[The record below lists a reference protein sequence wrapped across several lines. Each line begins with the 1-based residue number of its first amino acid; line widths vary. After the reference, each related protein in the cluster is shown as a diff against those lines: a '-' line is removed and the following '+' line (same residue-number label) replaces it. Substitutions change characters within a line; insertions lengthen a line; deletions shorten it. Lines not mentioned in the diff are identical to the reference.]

1 VQSRSKK
8 PGDRSRIDKVAF
20 CTCSTREK
28 KIASSPVKSI
38 KSVLNIRIAID
49 SILTL
54 ISLRPPVELG
64 KKIVKP
70 VPDKQITANLNT
82 KQQKKNPTSAR
93 TRSRLLSERSLLVGL
108 GCLASLGM
116 LSKGIVS
123 AQSETP
129 PAGQAF
135 PGAAELQP
143 LFEAPL
149 PPPEPAASQVQQ
161 EPYSAP
167 QAEVPARSPEYA
179 TEPPPASYY
188 LPEPALIP
196 LPEATAQEPPFE
208 APVNPANAYTDQ
220 TDYSV
225 GATSDYQAPTTI
237 EFAERS
243 TGCEGS
249 LSSGQ
254 GVGNLCAPPAVSQPM
269 TADAAAPNKPETPIV
284 GGSYIATPPP
294 RNLAPQSLPANI
306 QTLPGNV
313 PGTVAGNNSPNVV
326 SKVGQAV
333 QQIGN
338 QVWGSSNPPESA
350 YAPPGNSAN
359 GYSANSGYSVNPASY
374 RSEPPPSMRLG
385 PIQVGAVSV
394 SSGSNTGFAYYN
406 LTPRPAG
413 LPGNGNSSLL
423 FPLSIAA
430 EITSSFGWRTHP
442 VMGYGRFHTGTDLGA
457 PMGTPVLAAYAG
469 QVAIADWLGGY
480 GLTVVL
486 SHNKQSQETLYGHLS
501 ELFVKPGEFV
511 KQGETIGRVGS
522 TGMSTGPHLHF
533 EIRQMTDRGWV
544 AIDPGAQL
552 EFALARML
560 GTLET
565 AKVPQMPKMVEI
577 QSAKGLKDLE
587 NDFPQLPPLPLGM
600 DIEVHNL
607 QPPFPELLKA
617 DTSKPKESEAVKP
630 KTQKQANR

>member
-1 VQSRSKK
+1 M
-8 PGDRSRIDKVAF
+8 
-20 CTCSTREK
+20 
-28 KIASSPVKSI
+28 
-38 KSVLNIRIAID
+38 
-49 SILTL
+49 
-54 ISLRPPVELG
+54 
-64 KKIVKP
+64 KP
-70 VPDKQITANLNT
+70 VPDKQITAHLNT
-82 KQQKKNPTSAR
+82 KQQKKNPTGAR

-123 AQSETP
+123 AQSEIP

-149 PPPEPAASQVQQ
+149 PPEPAARQVQR

-179 TEPPPASYY
+179 TEAPPGNYY

-196 LPEATAQEPPFE
+196 LPEATAKEPPFE
-208 APVNPANAYTDQ
+208 APVNPANAYIDK
-220 TDYSV
+220 TDYSA
-225 GATSDYQAPTTI
+225 GATNGGYQAPTTI

-243 TGCEGS
+243 TGCQGS
-249 LSSGQ
+249 VSSGQ
-254 GVGNLCAPPAVSQPM
+254 GVGNLCAPRAVSQPM
-269 TADAAAPNKPETPIV
+269 TADAAAPNKPESPIV
-284 GGSYIATPPP
+284 GGSYIATPPS
-294 RNLAPQSLPANI
+294 RNLPQSLSGE
-306 QTLPGNV
+306 TPGSIPNNV
-313 PGTVAGNNSPNVV
+313 RGTVAGNNSPNVV
-326 SKVGQAV
+326 SKVGQAL

-338 QVWGSSNPPESA
+338 QVWGSSNPSESA
-350 YAPPGNSAN
+350 YAPPGN
-359 GYSANSGYSVNPASY
+359 SANSGYSVNPASY
-374 RSEPPPSMRLG
+374 SSEPPPSMGLG

-430 EITSSFGWRTHP
+430 GITSPFGWRTHP
-442 VMGYGRFHTGTDLGA
+442 VTGSGRFHTGTDLGA

-486 SHNKQSQETLYGHLS
+486 NHKKNSQETLYGHLS

-511 KQGETIGRVGS
+511 KQGDTIGRVGS

-544 AIDPGAQL
+544 AIDPGSQL
-552 EFALARML
+552 EFAVARMI

-565 AKVPQMPKMVEI
+565 AKVPKMPNMVEI

-587 NDFPQLPPLPLGM
+587 NDLPQLPPLPLGM

-607 QPPFPELLKA
+607 QPPFPELTKA
-617 DTSKPKESEAVKP
+617 DNSKSKDPEAVKP
-630 KTQKQANR
+630 KTQKQASR

>member
-1 VQSRSKK
+1 MK
-8 PGDRSRIDKVAF
+8 
-20 CTCSTREK
+20 
-28 KIASSPVKSI
+28 
-38 KSVLNIRIAID
+38 L
-49 SILTL
+49 
-54 ISLRPPVELG
+54 
-64 KKIVKP
+64 
-70 VPDKQITANLNT
+70 VPDKQITAHLNT
-82 KQQKKNPTSAR
+82 KQQKKNPTGTR
-93 TRSRLLSERSLLVGL
+93 TRSRLLSDRSLLVGL
-108 GCLASLGM
+108 GCLASLGL
-116 LSKGIVS
+116 LSKGLVW
-123 AQSETP
+123 AQAEIP
-129 PAGQAF
+129 PAGQAV
-135 PGAAELQP
+135 PGAADLQP

-149 PPPEPAASQVQQ
+149 PPPEPAASQWQPEA
-161 EPYSAP
+161 EPAP
-167 QAEVPARSPEYA
+167 QAEIRPREPEYA
-179 TEPPPASYY
+179 TEVPPAYY

-208 APVNPANAYTDQ
+208 APVNPANAYSDQ
-220 TDYSV
+220 TDYSA

-243 TGCEGS
+243 TGCEGVGG
-249 LSSGQ
+249 LCGQ
-254 GVGNLCAPPAVSQPM
+254 TAVSDPV
-269 TADAAAPNKPETPIV
+269 TADAAAPNNYSPESPIARD
-284 GGSYIATPPP
+284 SYIAPPPP
-294 RNLAPQSLPANI
+294 RNLAESIRRNVPGSLPS
-306 QTLPGNV
+306 NV
-313 PGTVAGNNSPNVV
+313 RGTVAGNSSPNPV
-326 SKVGQAV
+326 SQVGQAV
-333 QQIGN
+333 QKIGN
-338 QVWGSSNPPESA
+338 QVWGSSNPPAPAESA
-350 YAPPGNSAN
+350 YAPPGYSADA
-359 GYSANSGYSVNPASY
+359 GYSANAGYSVNPASY
-374 RSEPPPSMRLG
+374 SGEPPPSMGLG

-430 EITSSFGWRTHP
+430 EITSPFGWRTHP

-486 SHNKQSQETLYGHLS
+486 NHSKQSQETLYGHLS

-511 KQGETIGRVGS
+511 KQGDTIGRVGS

-533 EIRQMTDRGWV
+533 EIRQMTDKGWV
-544 AIDPGAQL
+544 AIDPGSQL
-552 EFALARML
+552 EFAVARMI

-587 NDFPQLPPLPLGM
+587 NDLPQLPPLPLGM

-617 DTSKPKESEAVKP
+617 ETSKPKNPEAVKP
-630 KTQKQANR
+630 KTQKQASR

>member
-1 VQSRSKK
+1 M
-8 PGDRSRIDKVAF
+8 
-20 CTCSTREK
+20 
-28 KIASSPVKSI
+28 
-38 KSVLNIRIAID
+38 
-49 SILTL
+49 
-54 ISLRPPVELG
+54 
-64 KKIVKP
+64 KP

-108 GCLASLGM
+108 GCLASLGL
-116 LSKGIVS
+116 LSKGIVW

-129 PAGQAF
+129 PAEQAL

-149 PPPEPAASQVQQ
+149 APPEPSAQ
-161 EPYSAP
+161 EQREPDPEP
-167 QAEVPARSPEYA
+167 QAEVPARSPDYV
-179 TEPPPASYY
+179 TEQPPAQFY

-208 APVNPANAYTDQ
+208 APVNPEARAADQ

-225 GATSDYQAPTTI
+225 GAESGYEAPTTI

-243 TGCEGS
+243 RSTGCQE
-249 LSSGQ
+249 
-254 GVGNLCAPPAVSQPM
+254 VGGGCGPAAVSEPVTAEAAPPSYS
-269 TADAAAPNKPETPIV
+269 PETPIAGEPSYSPQTPRA
-284 GGSYIATPPP
+284 GGAYIATPPP
-294 RNLAPQSLPANI
+294 RNLPQSLPGTVPN
-306 QTLPGNV
+306 LPGNIR
-313 PGTVAGNNSPNVV
+313 GTVAGNNSGNPVG
-326 SKVGQAV
+326 KVGQAV
-333 QQIGN
+333 EYIGN
-338 QVWGSSNPPESA
+338 KLWGQENQSESA
-350 YAPPGNSAN
+350 YTPPRYSADN
-359 GYSANSGYSVNPASY
+359 GYPANPGYSVNTAAY
-374 RSEPPPSMRLG
+374 AAAPPEPSMGLG
-385 PIQVGAVSV
+385 PVQVGAISV
-394 SSGSNTGFAYYN
+394 SSSSNTGFAYYN
-406 LTPRPAG
+406 LTPRPLG
-413 LPGNGNSSLL
+413 KPGNGNTSLM

-430 EITSSFGWRTHP
+430 EITSPFGWRTHP
-442 VMGYGRFHTGTDLGA
+442 VSGYGRFHTGTDLGA
-457 PMGTPVLAAYAG
+457 EMGTPVLAAYAG

-486 SHNKQSQETLYGHLS
+486 NHKKESQETLYGHLS

-533 EIRQMTDRGWV
+533 EIRQMTDQGWV

-552 EFALARML
+552 EFAVARMI

-565 AKVPQMPKMVEI
+565 AKIPQMPKFVET

-587 NDFPQLPPLPLGM
+587 NDMPQLPPLPLGM

-607 QPPFPELLKA
+607 QPPFPELLIAETSAPKDKEA
-617 DTSKPKESEAVKP
+617 SKPKI
-630 KTQKQANR
+630 QKQASR

>member
-1 VQSRSKK
+1 MK
-8 PGDRSRIDKVAF
+8 
-20 CTCSTREK
+20 
-28 KIASSPVKSI
+28 
-38 KSVLNIRIAID
+38 L
-49 SILTL
+49 
-54 ISLRPPVELG
+54 
-64 KKIVKP
+64 
-70 VPDKQITANLNT
+70 VPDKQITAHLNT
-82 KQQKKNPTSAR
+82 KQQKKNPTGAR
-93 TRSRLLSERSLLVGL
+93 TRSRLLSDRSLLVGL
-108 GCLASLGM
+108 GCLASLGL
-116 LSKGIVS
+116 LSKGLVW
-123 AQSETP
+123 AQADIP
-129 PAGQAF
+129 PAGQAI
-135 PGAAELQP
+135 PGAADLQP

-149 PPPEPAASQVQQ
+149 PPPEPAARQWQPEA
-161 EPYSAP
+161 EPAP
-167 QAEVPARSPEYA
+167 QAEIRPREPEYA
-179 TEPPPASYY
+179 TEVPPAYY

-208 APVNPANAYTDQ
+208 APVNPANAYSDQ

-243 TGCEGS
+243 TGCEG
-249 LSSGQ
+249 
-254 GVGNLCAPPAVSQPM
+254 VGGLCAPTAVSEPV
-269 TADAAAPNKPETPIV
+269 TADAAAPNNYSPESPIARD
-284 GGSYIATPPP
+284 SYIAPPPP
-294 RNLAPQSLPANI
+294 RNLPENLPRNVPGSLPS
-306 QTLPGNV
+306 NV
-313 PGTVAGNNSPNVV
+313 RGTVAGNSSPSPV
-326 SKVGQAV
+326 SQVGQAV

-338 QVWGSSNPPESA
+338 QVWGSSNPPAPAEPA
-350 YAPPGNSAN
+350 YAPPGYSADA
-359 GYSANSGYSVNPASY
+359 GYSANAGYSVNPASY
-374 RSEPPPSMRLG
+374 GGEPPPSMGLG

-430 EITSSFGWRTHP
+430 EITSPFGWRTHP
-442 VMGYGRFHTGTDLGA
+442 VMGHGRFHTGTDLGA

-486 SHNKQSQETLYGHLS
+486 NHKKNSQETLYAHLS

-511 KQGETIGRVGS
+511 KQGDTIGRVGS

-544 AIDPGAQL
+544 AIDPGSQL
-552 EFALARML
+552 EFALARAI

-587 NDFPQLPPLPLGM
+587 NDLPQLPPLPLGM

-617 DTSKPKESEAVKP
+617 DTSKPKNPEAVKP
-630 KTQKQANR
+630 KTQKQASN

>member
-1 VQSRSKK
+1 MK
-8 PGDRSRIDKVAF
+8 P
-20 CTCSTREK
+20 
-28 KIASSPVKSI
+28 
-38 KSVLNIRIAID
+38 L
-49 SILTL
+49 
-54 ISLRPPVELG
+54 
-64 KKIVKP
+64 
-70 VPDKQITANLNT
+70 PDKQITAHLNT
-82 KQQKKNPTSAR
+82 KQHKKNPTGAR
-93 TRSRLLSERSLLVGL
+93 TRSRLLSDRSLLVGL
-108 GCLASLGM
+108 GCLASLGL
-116 LSKGIVS
+116 LSKGLVW
-123 AQSETP
+123 AQAEIP
-129 PAGQAF
+129 PAEQAV
-135 PGAAELQP
+135 PGAADLQP

-149 PPPEPAASQVQQ
+149 APPEPAARQWQPEA
-161 EPYSAP
+161 EPAP
-167 QAEVPARSPEYA
+167 QAEIRPREPEYA
-179 TEPPPASYY
+179 TEVPPAYY

-208 APVNPANAYTDQ
+208 APINPAYAETDQ

-225 GATSDYQAPTTI
+225 GATSNYEAPTTI

-243 TGCEGS
+243 TGCEG
-249 LSSGQ
+249 
-254 GVGNLCAPPAVSQPM
+254 VGGLCAAASAVSEPPV
-269 TADAAAPNKPETPIV
+269 TADAAAPNYSPETPIARD
-284 GGSYIATPPP
+284 SYIATPP
-294 RNLAPQSLPANI
+294 RNLPESLPGNI
-306 QTLPGNV
+306 RTLPGNV
-313 PGTVAGNNSPNVV
+313 RGTVAGNNSGNRL
-326 SKVGQAV
+326 SNVGQAA

-350 YAPPGNSAN
+350 YTPPGDSN
-359 GYSANSGYSVNPASY
+359 GYSTNAGYSTNSGYSVNPASY
-374 RSEPPPSMRLG
+374 SGEPPPSMGLG

-430 EITSSFGWRTHP
+430 EITSPFGWRTHP
-442 VMGYGRFHTGTDLGA
+442 VMGHGRFHTGTDLGA

-486 SHNKQSQETLYGHLS
+486 NHKKNSQETLYGHLS

-511 KQGETIGRVGS
+511 KQGDTIGRVGS

-533 EIRQMTDRGWV
+533 EIRQMTDQGWV
-544 AIDPGAQL
+544 AIDPGSQL
-552 EFALARML
+552 EFAVARMI

-587 NDFPQLPPLPLGM
+587 NDLPQLPPLPLGM

-607 QPPFPELLKA
+607 QPPFSELLKA
-617 DTSKPKESEAVKP
+617 DTSKPKAPEAVKP
-630 KTQKQANR
+630 KTQKQASR

>member
-1 VQSRSKK
+1 MK
-8 PGDRSRIDKVAF
+8 
-20 CTCSTREK
+20 
-28 KIASSPVKSI
+28 
-38 KSVLNIRIAID
+38 L
-49 SILTL
+49 
-54 ISLRPPVELG
+54 
-64 KKIVKP
+64 
-70 VPDKQITANLNT
+70 VPDKQITAHLNT
-82 KQQKKNPTSAR
+82 KEQKKNPTGTR

-116 LSKGIVS
+116 LSKGLVW
-123 AQSETP
+123 AQTEIP
-129 PAGQAF
+129 PAQQAV
-135 PGAAELQP
+135 PGAADLQP

-149 PPPEPAASQVQQ
+149 PPREPAASQVQPEA
-161 EPYSAP
+161 EPAP
-167 QAEVPARSPEYA
+167 QAETGPREPEYA
-179 TEPPPASYY
+179 SEPPPGKYY
-188 LPEPALIP
+188 LPEPALMP

-208 APVNPANAYTDQ
+208 APINPVYAETDK
-220 TDYSV
+220 TDYSA
-225 GATSDYQAPTTI
+225 GATGEYEAPTRI

-243 TGCEGS
+243 TGCEG
-249 LSSGQ
+249 
-254 GVGNLCAPPAVSQPM
+254 VGGLCAPPRVSEPV
-269 TADAAAPNKPETPIV
+269 TAEAAPPSYSPETPIARD
-284 GGSYIATPPP
+284 SYIAPPPP
-294 RNLAPQSLPANI
+294 RNLPESIPR
-306 QTLPGNV
+306 NV
-313 PGTVAGNNSPNVV
+313 PGSLPSNVRGTVAVHSSPNPV
-326 SKVGQAV
+326 SQVGQAV

-338 QVWGSSNPPESA
+338 QVWGSSNQPAPAESA
-350 YAPPGNSAN
+350 YAAP
-359 GYSANSGYSVNPASY
+359 GYSADAGYSVNPASY
-374 RSEPPPSMRLG
+374 GGEPPPSMGLG

-406 LTPRPAG
+406 LTARPGG

-430 EITSSFGWRTHP
+430 EITSPFGWRTHP
-442 VMGYGRFHTGTDLGA
+442 VTGSGRFHTGTDLGA

-486 SHNKQSQETLYGHLS
+486 NHSKQSQETLYGHLS

-511 KQGETIGRVGS
+511 KQGDTIGRVGS
-522 TGMSTGPHLHF
+522 TGMSTGPHLHL

-544 AIDPGAQL
+544 AIDPGSQL
-552 EFALARML
+552 EFALARAI

-587 NDFPQLPPLPLGM
+587 NDLPQLPPLPLGM

-617 DTSKPKESEAVKP
+617 ETSKPKDAEAVKP
-630 KTQKQANR
+630 KTQKQASR

>member
-1 VQSRSKK
+1 
-8 PGDRSRIDKVAF
+8 
-20 CTCSTREK
+20 
-28 KIASSPVKSI
+28 
-38 KSVLNIRIAID
+38 
-49 SILTL
+49 
-54 ISLRPPVELG
+54 
-64 KKIVKP
+64 VKP

-93 TRSRLLSERSLLVGL
+93 TRSRFLPDRSLLVGL
-108 GCLASLGM
+108 GCLASLGL
-116 LSKGIVS
+116 LSKGIVW
-123 AQSETP
+123 AQSEIP
-129 PAGQAF
+129 PAEQAV

-149 PPPEPAASQVQQ
+149 PPPEPSASQVQR
-161 EPYSAP
+161 EPDPAP
-167 QAEVPARSPEYA
+167 QAEVPTRAPEYA
-179 TEPPPASYY
+179 TEAPAQFY

-208 APVNPANAYTDQ
+208 APVNPAAARAETDQ

-225 GATSDYQAPTTI
+225 GATSGYEAPTTV

-243 TGCEGS
+243 TGC
-249 LSSGQ
+249 Q
-254 GVGNLCAPPAVSQPM
+254 GVGGWCGPAAVSEPVTAEAPPPSYS
-269 TADAAAPNKPETPIV
+269 PETPIAGEPSYNPQTPSS
-284 GGSYIATPPP
+284 GGAYIATPPP
-294 RNLAPQSLPANI
+294 RNLPQS
-306 QTLPGNV
+306 LPGNV
-313 PGTVAGNNSPNVV
+313 PNLPGNIRGTVAGNNSGNPVG
-326 SKVGQAV
+326 KVGQAV

-338 QVWGSSNPPESA
+338 QLWGQGNQSESA
-350 YAPPGNSAN
+350 YTPP
-359 GYSANSGYSVNPASY
+359 GYSADNGYPANPGYSVNTAAYAAAPPE
-374 RSEPPPSMRLG
+374 RSMELG
-385 PIQVGAVSV
+385 PVQVGAISV

-406 LTPRPAG
+406 LTPRPLG
-413 LPGNGNSSLL
+413 MPGNGNSSLL

-430 EITSSFGWRTHP
+430 EITSPFGWRTHP

-486 SHNKQSQETLYGHLS
+486 NHKKESQETLYGHLS

-511 KQGETIGRVGS
+511 KQGDTIGRVGS

-533 EIRQMTDRGWV
+533 EIRQMTDQGWV

-552 EFALARML
+552 EFAVAKML

-587 NDFPQLPPLPLGM
+587 NDLPQLPPLPLGM

-607 QPPFPELLKA
+607 QPPFPELLKP
-617 DTSKPKESEAVKP
+617 DISKLKASEAVKP
-630 KTQKQANR
+630 KTQKQASR